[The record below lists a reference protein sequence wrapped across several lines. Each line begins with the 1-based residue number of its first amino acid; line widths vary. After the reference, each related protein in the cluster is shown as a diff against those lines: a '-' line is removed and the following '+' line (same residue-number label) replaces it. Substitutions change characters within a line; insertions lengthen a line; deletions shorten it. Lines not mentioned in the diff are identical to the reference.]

1 MLLSGVNMWEYSTCT
16 SFLWLFFFLYIILTY
31 VLTLYL
37 LLTRCLHYINLYY
50 LQYIY
55 YNTITLF
62 FGYDLLHSRQTSVAG
77 NIVSKDVISVSIA
90 FHSVSYVRKK
100 YIYKP
105 RGAIFLEVLISSN
118 PVIYLT
124 LKHSEK
130 GLWLIKRQP
139 WRFPFECGLRRI

>member
-1 MLLSGVNMWEYSTCT
+1 MHIYS
-16 SFLWLFFFLYIILTY
+16 LVIFFLYIILTY

-90 FHSVSYVRKK
+90 FHSVFLRAEK
-100 YIYKP
+100 IYLQAS
-105 RGAIFLEVLISSN
+105 RSDFLELLISSN

-130 GLWLIKRQP
+130 GL
-139 WRFPFECGLRRI
+139 